1 MEETSK
7 KPVAVNADEDVTKVV
22 EHNKPEVK
30 PEPKAAPK
38 PEQKPK
44 KKKSLWWL
52 FLLIGIIVGGGGA
65 FAAVMLLKDKDG
77 DKKVEKSSSEVKHSP
92 KDHSLAEPVEPV
104 LSEDSAL
111 PEEAEEQED
120 EESWDEAGGEEPV
133 YPGDYP
139 ETSEVLLSESDL
151 EGFSEE
157 ELKIMRN
164 EIYARHGYIF
174 TTKDMVDYFS
184 KQPWYNGTIKDAGE
198 VYKTFSDI
206 EKKNVDTIKKMEE
219 SAARAGNEWDALLDK
234 YEKLVDKSISLSK
247 KAKNGDTGAFVDAM
261 SAASEAEELFLQINN
276 ASKELTSGQL
286 QRLNKIQSK
295 YLQGL
300 Q

>member
-22 EHNKPEVK
+22 EHNKPDVK
-30 PEPKAAPK
+30 PEPKAAPN

-65 FAAVMLLKDKDG
+65 FAAVILLKDKDS
-77 DKKVEKSSSEVKHSP
+77 DKKVEKTSTKENRSP
-92 KDHSLAEPVEPV
+92 KATSEAEP
-104 LSEDSAL
+104 EDAVL
-111 PEEAEEQED
+111 PEVEEEVVED
-120 EESWDEAGGEEPV
+120 DSWDEAEGEEPV
-133 YPGDYP
+133 CPGDYP
-139 ETSEVLLSESDL
+139 ETSEVLMSESDL
-151 EGFSEE
+151 EGLSEE

-164 EIYARHGYIF
+164 EIYARHGYVF

-184 KQPWYNGTIKDAGE
+184 KQPWYNGIIKDAGE

-219 SAARAGNEWDALLDK
+219 SAAMAGNEWDALLDK